1 MQVEYPGRVT
11 GLHDVSLR
19 IQKGEFVFFVGRTGA
34 GKSTLIKLVT
44 SEVRPTHGS
53 VFLQGRD
60 LTHTKERDVPSLR
73 REMGIVP
80 QDFAL
85 LPRKRVWENVA
96 YAMRAVGH
104 SRAEVRRKVPA
115 ILDHVNIGHR
125 ADAFPHQLSGGEQ
138 QRVAI
143 ARALINNPPLLIA
156 DEPTGNLDPDHSWEI
171 MELLKSLNLKGT
183 TVLVASH
190 DMMVIHRM
198 ERRIVTMEGG
208 RVVQDSHP
216 DAEPIKSAV
225 HVTPGIAF
233 GTSVEAPLTEV
244 VPIEAPSMG
253 IEEVIGFVGEPVEV
267 VSDLEAEEPSEVV
280 LESTQSQ
287 PTEEATQTVEE
298 ATDDVSEFSDEPS
311 VTPEHTIVPIDLE
324 QVLSSVIESEAAEGI
339 EPGEAPHA

>member
-1 MQVEYPGRVT
+1 MEYPGHVT
-11 GLHDVSLR
+11 GLRDVSLR
-19 IQKGEFVFFVGRTGA
+19 IQKGDFVFFVGKTGA
-34 GKSTLIKLVT
+34 GKSTLIKLLT
-44 SEVRPTHGS
+44 REVRHTSGLVRFQS
-53 VFLQGRD
+53 RD
-60 LTHTKERDVPSLR
+60 LAKIREREVSALR

-104 SRAEVRRKVPA
+104 SRSAVRRKVPE

-125 ADAFPHQLSGGEQ
+125 ADAFPDQLSGGEQ

-198 ERRIVTMEGG
+198 GRRIVTLEGG
-208 RVVQDSHP
+208 TIIDDTDNPRI
-216 DAEPIKSAV
+216 EP
-225 HVTPGIAF
+225 
-233 GTSVEAPLTEV
+233 TEV
-244 VPIEAPSMG
+244 I
-253 IEEVIGFVGEPVEV
+253 PV
-267 VSDLEAEEPSEVV
+267 A
-280 LESTQSQ
+280 
-287 PTEEATQTVEE
+287 
-298 ATDDVSEFSDEPS
+298 
-311 VTPEHTIVPIDLE
+311 
-324 QVLSSVIESEAAEGI
+324 
-339 EPGEAPHA
+339 